1 MIRVLIADDHKIFRA
16 GVKRVIEESPDIE
29 VAGEASDGFDALTK
43 LRQQD
48 WDVVLL
54 DINMP
59 NKSGL
64 DIVRQMKSE
73 KPKLPILIL
82 SMYPEE
88 QYAVRA
94 LKAGAAGYLSKDSES
109 DELIAAIHKVVKGGR
124 YATPALLEKL
134 LIELDGGERDA
145 PRHHSLS
152 EREHQI
158 FEQIVKGRSLTEIA
172 EAMAI
177 SVKTVSTYRTR
188 ILEKMHMENNAEL
201 IHYAIQH
208 NLHD

>member
-1 MIRVLIADDHKIFRA
+1 MIRVLVADDHKIFRA
-16 GVKRVIEESPDIE
+16 GIKRLIEESPDIV
-29 VAGEASDGFDALTK
+29 VAGEACDGFDAIAR
-43 LRQQD
+43 LREQK

-59 NKSGL
+59 HKSGL
-64 DIVRQMKSE
+64 EIVRQMKQE
-73 KPKLPILIL
+73 QPRLPILIL

-94 LKAGAAGYLSKDSES
+94 LKAGAAGYLTKDSES
-109 DELIAAIHKVVKGGR
+109 EELIAAIRKVAAGGR
-124 YATPALLEKL
+124 YATAGLLEKL
-134 LIELDGGERDA
+134 LFELDGDRDA
-145 PRHHSLS
+145 PRHHALS
-152 EREHQI
+152 AREFQI
-158 FEQIVKGRSLTEIA
+158 FEQIIQGKSLTDIA

-188 ILEKMHMENNAEL
+188 VLEKMNMGNNAEL

-208 NLHD
+208 GLSD

>member
-1 MIRVLIADDHKIFRA
+1 VIKVLIADDQKIFRA
-16 GVKRVIEESPDIE
+16 GLKRLIEDSPDIE
-29 VAGEASDGFDALTK
+29 VAGEASDGFDAIAK
-43 LRQQD
+43 LRQHD

-64 DIVRQMKSE
+64 DILRQMKIE

-94 LKAGAAGYLSKDSES
+94 LKAGAAGYLTKDCESE
-109 DELIAAIHKVVKGGR
+109 ELIAAIRKVVKGGR
-124 YATPALLEKL
+124 YASPALMEKL
-134 LIELDGGERDA
+134 LFELDGERDT
-145 PRHHSLS
+145 PIHHTLS
-152 EREHQI
+152 AREHQI
-158 FEQIVKGRSLTEIA
+158 FEQIVNGKSLTEIA
-172 EAMAI
+172 GAMNLSI
-177 SVKTVSTYRTR
+177 KTVSTYRTR
-188 ILEKMHMENNAEL
+188 ILEKMNLENNAAL

-208 NLHD
+208 NLCD

>member
-1 MIRVLIADDHKIFRA
+1 MIKVLIADDQKIFRA
-16 GVKRVIEESPDIE
+16 GLKRLIEESTDIE
-29 VAGEASDGFDALTK
+29 VAGEASDGFDALSK

-64 DIVRQMKSE
+64 DILRQMKIE

-82 SMYPEE
+82 SMYPEQ

-94 LKAGAAGYLSKDSES
+94 LKAGAAGYLTKDCESE
-109 DELIAAIHKVVKGGR
+109 ELIAAIRKVVRGGR
-124 YATPALLEKL
+124 YASAALLEKL
-134 LIELDGGERDA
+134 LFELDGERDA
-145 PRHHSLS
+145 PVHHTLS
-152 EREHQI
+152 AREHQI
-158 FEQIVKGRSLTEIA
+158 FEQIVNGKSLTEIA
-172 EAMAI
+172 AAMNL

-188 ILEKMHMENNAEL
+188 ILEKMNKENNAEL

-208 NLHD
+208 NLCD

>member
-16 GVKRVIEESPDIE
+16 GVKRLIEESQDIE
-29 VAGEASDGFDALTK
+29 VAGEACDGFDALAK

-64 DIVRQMKSE
+64 DIVRQMKME

-88 QYAVRA
+88 QYAIRA
-94 LKAGAAGYLSKDSES
+94 LKAGAAGYLTKDSES
-109 DELIAAIHKVVKGGR
+109 DELIAAIRKVVKGGR

-134 LIELDGGERDA
+134 LFELDGERDA
-145 PRHHSLS
+145 PRHHNLS

-158 FEQIVKGRSLTEIA
+158 FEQIVKGKALTEIA
-172 EAMAI
+172 DAMAI
-177 SVKTVSTYRTR
+177 SVKTVSTYRSR
-188 ILEKMHMENNAEL
+188 ILEKMNMENNADL

-208 NLHD
+208 NLYD

>member
-1 MIRVLIADDHKIFRA
+1 MIKVLIADDHKIFRA
-16 GVKRVIEESPDIE
+16 GVKRLIEESPDIE
-29 VAGEASDGFDALTK
+29 VAGEASDGFDALAK
-43 LRQQD
+43 MRKED

-64 DIVRQMKSE
+64 DILRQMKTE

-88 QYAVRA
+88 QYAIRA
-94 LKAGAAGYLSKDSES
+94 LKAGAAGYLTKDAESE
-109 DELIAAIHKVVKGGR
+109 ELVAAIHKVVRGGR

-134 LIELDGGERDA
+134 LFELECERDVPA
-145 PRHHSLS
+145 HHTLS
-152 EREHQI
+152 AREHQI
-158 FEQIVKGRSLTEIA
+158 FEQIVKGKSLTEIA
-172 EAMAI
+172 DVMNL

-188 ILEKMHMENNAEL
+188 VLEKMNKENNAEL

-208 NLHD
+208 NLYD

>member
-1 MIRVLIADDHKIFRA
+1 MIKVLVADDHKIFRA
-16 GVKRVIEESPDIE
+16 GVKRLIEESPDIE
-29 VAGEASDGFDALTK
+29 VAGEASDGFDALAK
-43 LRQQD
+43 LRQQE

-64 DIVRQMKSE
+64 DIVRQMKLE

-94 LKAGAAGYLSKDSES
+94 LKAGAAGYLTKDSES
-109 DELIAAIHKVVKGGR
+109 DELIAAIRKVVKGGR

-134 LIELDGGERDA
+134 LFELDGERDA
-145 PRHHSLS
+145 PKHHALS

-158 FEQIVKGRSLTEIA
+158 FEQIIKGKSLTDIA
-172 EAMAI
+172 DAMAI

-188 ILEKMHMENNAEL
+188 VLEKMNMENNAEL
-201 IHYAIQH
+201 IHYAIQQG
-208 NLHD
+208 LSD

>member
-1 MIRVLIADDHKIFRA
+1 MIKVLIADDHKIFRA
-16 GVKRVIEESPDIE
+16 GVKRLIEESPDIA
-29 VAGEASDGFDALTK
+29 VTGEASDGFDALEK
-43 LRQQD
+43 LRKEE

-64 DIVRQMKSE
+64 DILRQMKTE

-88 QYAVRA
+88 QYAIRA
-94 LKAGAAGYLSKDSES
+94 LKAGAAGYLTKDSES
-109 DELIAAIHKVVKGGR
+109 EELTAAIHKVVRGGR

-134 LIELDGGERDA
+134 LFELDGDRNVL
-145 PRHHSLS
+145 PHHTLS
-152 EREHQI
+152 AREHQI
-158 FEQIVKGRSLTEIA
+158 FEQIVKGKSLTEIA
-172 EAMAI
+172 ETMNL

-188 ILEKMHMENNAEL
+188 ILEKMHKENNAEL
-201 IHYAIQH
+201 IHYAIEH
-208 NLHD
+208 NLYD

>member
-16 GVKRVIEESPDIE
+16 GVKRLIEESPDIE
-29 VAGEASDGFDALTK
+29 VAGEASDGFDALAK
-43 LRQQD
+43 LRQQE

-59 NKSGL
+59 HKSGL
-64 DIVRQMKSE
+64 DIVRQMKAE

-82 SMYPEE
+82 SMYPED
-88 QYAVRA
+88 QYAIRA
-94 LKAGAAGYLSKDSES
+94 LKAGAAGYLTKDSES

-134 LIELDGGERDA
+134 LFELDGERDA
-145 PRHHSLS
+145 PRHHALS
-152 EREHQI
+152 EREFQI

-172 EAMAI
+172 EAKAL
-177 SVKTVSTYRTR
+177 SVKTVSTYRSR
-188 ILEKMHMENNAEL
+188 ILEKLNMENNAEL

-208 NLHD
+208 NLLD

>member
-16 GVKRVIEESPDIE
+16 GLKRLIEESPDIE
-29 VAGEASDGFDALTK
+29 VGGEACDGFDALAK

-59 NKSGL
+59 HKSGL
-64 DIVRQMKSE
+64 DILRQMKAE

-109 DELIAAIHKVVKGGR
+109 EELIEAIHKVAHGGR
-124 YATPALLEKL
+124 YATPGLLEKL
-134 LIELDGGERDA
+134 LFELDGERDT
-145 PRHHSLS
+145 PVHHTLS
-152 EREHQI
+152 AREHQI
-158 FEQIVKGRSLTEIA
+158 FEQIVKGQSLTEIA
-172 EAMAI
+172 EAMALSI
-177 SVKTVSTYRTR
+177 KTVSTYRTR
-188 ILEKMHMENNAEL
+188 ILEKMNMENNAEL

-208 NLHD
+208 NLCD

>member
-1 MIRVLIADDHKIFRA
+1 MIKVLVADDHKIFRA
-16 GVKRVIEESPDIE
+16 GVKRLIEESPDIE
-29 VAGEASDGFDALTK
+29 VAGEASDGFDAMAK
-43 LRQQD
+43 LRRED

-64 DIVRQMKSE
+64 DIVRQMKQE

-94 LKAGAAGYLSKDSES
+94 LKAGAAGYLTKDSES
-109 DELIAAIHKVVKGGR
+109 EELIAAIHKVVKGGR

-134 LIELDGGERDA
+134 LFELDGERGA
-145 PRHHSLS
+145 PKHHALS
-152 EREHQI
+152 EREYQI
-158 FEQIVKGRSLTEIA
+158 FEQIIQGKSLTEIA

-188 ILEKMHMENNAEL
+188 VLEKMNMENNAEL

-208 NLHD
+208 GLSD

>member
-16 GVKRVIEESPDIE
+16 GLKRLIEESPDIE
-29 VAGEASDGFDALTK
+29 VGGEACDGFDTMAK

-48 WDVVLL
+48 WDVLLL

-59 NKSGL
+59 HKSGL
-64 DIVRQMKSE
+64 DILRQMKAE

-88 QYAVRA
+88 QYAIRS
-94 LKAGAAGYLSKDSES
+94 LKAGAAGYLSKDCES
-109 DELIAAIHKVVKGGR
+109 DELIAAIRKVAHGGR

-134 LIELDGGERDA
+134 LFELDGDRDS
-145 PRHHSLS
+145 PIHHALS
-152 EREHQI
+152 AREHQI
-158 FEQIVKGRSLTEIA
+158 FEQIIKGKSLTEIA
-172 EAMAI
+172 DAMALSI
-177 SVKTVSTYRTR
+177 KTVSTYRTR
-188 ILEKMHMENNAEL
+188 ILEKMHMENNADL

-208 NLHD
+208 NLSD

>member
-1 MIRVLIADDHKIFRA
+1 MIKVLVADDHKIFRA
-16 GVKRVIEESPDIE
+16 GVKRLIEESADIE
-29 VAGEASDGFDALTK
+29 VAGEACDGFDALAK
-43 LRQQD
+43 LRKEE

-64 DIVRQMKSE
+64 DIVRQMKQE

-94 LKAGAAGYLSKDSES
+94 LKAGAAGYLTKDSES
-109 DELIAAIHKVVKGGR
+109 EELIAAIRKVVKGGR

-134 LIELDGGERDA
+134 LFELDGERDV
-145 PRHHSLS
+145 PKHHALS
-152 EREHQI
+152 AREYQI
-158 FEQIVKGRSLTEIA
+158 FEQIIQGKALTEIA
-172 EAMAI
+172 EAMTI

-188 ILEKMHMENNAEL
+188 VLEKMNMENNAEL

-208 NLHD
+208 GLSD

>member
-16 GVKRVIEESPDIE
+16 GVKRLIEESPDIE
-29 VAGEASDGFDALTK
+29 VAGEASDGFDALIK
-43 LRQQD
+43 LRQQE

-59 NKSGL
+59 NKNGL

-94 LKAGAAGYLSKDSES
+94 LKAGAAGYLTKDSES
-109 DELIAAIHKVVKGGR
+109 EELIAAIHKVVKGGR

-134 LIELDGGERDA
+134 LFELDGERDA

-152 EREHQI
+152 KREFQI
-158 FEQIVKGRSLTEIA
+158 FEQIIQGKSLTEIA
-172 EAMAI
+172 EAMSI

-188 ILEKMHMENNAEL
+188 ILEKMNMENNAEL
-201 IHYAIQH
+201 IHYAIQYGLSH
-208 NLHD
+208 

>member
-1 MIRVLIADDHKIFRA
+1 MIKVLVADDHKIFRA
-16 GVKRVIEESPDIE
+16 GVKRLIEESPDIE
-29 VAGEASDGFDALTK
+29 VAGEASDGFDAIAK
-43 LRQQD
+43 LRRED

-64 DIVRQMKSE
+64 DIVRQMKLE

-94 LKAGAAGYLSKDSES
+94 LKAGAAGYLTKDSES
-109 DELIAAIHKVVKGGR
+109 EELIAAIHKVVKGGR

-134 LIELDGGERDA
+134 LFELDGERGV
-145 PRHHSLS
+145 PKHHALS
-152 EREHQI
+152 EREYQI
-158 FEQIVKGRSLTEIA
+158 FEQIIQGKSLTEIA
-172 EAMAI
+172 DAMAI

-188 ILEKMHMENNAEL
+188 VLEKMNMENNAEL
-201 IHYAIQH
+201 IHYAIQQG
-208 NLHD
+208 LSD

>member
-1 MIRVLIADDHKIFRA
+1 MIKVLIADDHKIFRA
-16 GVKRVIEESPDIE
+16 GVKRLIEESPDIA
-29 VAGEASDGFDALTK
+29 VTGEASDGFDALEK
-43 LRQQD
+43 LRKEE

-64 DIVRQMKSE
+64 DILRQMKTE

-88 QYAVRA
+88 QYAIRA
-94 LKAGAAGYLSKDSES
+94 LKAGAAGYLTKDSES
-109 DELIAAIHKVVKGGR
+109 EELIAAIHKVVRGGR

-134 LIELDGGERDA
+134 LFELEGDRDVL
-145 PRHHSLS
+145 PHHTLS
-152 EREHQI
+152 VREHQI
-158 FEQIVKGRSLTEIA
+158 FEQIIKGKSLTEIA
-172 EAMAI
+172 EAMNL

-188 ILEKMHMENNAEL
+188 ILEKMNKENNAEL

>member
-1 MIRVLIADDHKIFRA
+1 MIKVLIADDHKIFRA
-16 GVKRVIEESPDIE
+16 GVKRLIEESPDIE
-29 VAGEASDGFDALTK
+29 VAGEACDGFDAMAK
-43 LRQQD
+43 LRQQE

-64 DIVRQMKSE
+64 DIVRQMKQE
-73 KPKLPILIL
+73 KPRLPILIL

-94 LKAGAAGYLSKDSES
+94 LKAGAAGYLTKDSES
-109 DELIAAIHKVVKGGR
+109 EELIAAIHKVVKGGR
-124 YATPALLEKL
+124 YATPSLLEKL
-134 LIELDGGERDA
+134 LFELDGERGA
-145 PRHHSLS
+145 PKHHALS

-158 FEQIVKGRSLTEIA
+158 FEQIIQGKSLTEIA
-172 EAMAI
+172 EAMSI

-188 ILEKMHMENNAEL
+188 VLEKMNMENNAEL
-201 IHYAIQH
+201 IHYAIQQG
-208 NLHD
+208 LSD

>member
-1 MIRVLIADDHKIFRA
+1 MIKVLVADDHKIFRA
-16 GVKRVIEESPDIE
+16 GVKRLIEESPDIE
-29 VAGEASDGFDALTK
+29 VAGEAHDGFDAMAK
-43 LRQQD
+43 LRQQE

-64 DIVRQMKSE
+64 DIVRQMKLE

-94 LKAGAAGYLSKDSES
+94 LKAGAAGYLTKDSES
-109 DELIAAIHKVVKGGR
+109 EELIAAIRKVVKGGR
-124 YATPALLEKL
+124 YATPGLLEKL
-134 LIELDGGERDA
+134 LFELDGERDA
-145 PRHHSLS
+145 PKHHALS

-158 FEQIVKGRSLTEIA
+158 FEQIIQGKSLTEIA

-188 ILEKMHMENNAEL
+188 VLEKMNMENNAEL

-208 NLHD
+208 GLSD

>member
-1 MIRVLIADDHKIFRA
+1 MIKVLVADDHKIFRA
-16 GVKRVIEESPDIE
+16 GVKRLIEESPDIE
-29 VAGEASDGFDALTK
+29 VAGEAHDGFDAMAK
-43 LRQQD
+43 LRQQE

-64 DIVRQMKSE
+64 DIVRQMKLE

-94 LKAGAAGYLSKDSES
+94 LKAGAAGYLTKDSES
-109 DELIAAIHKVVKGGR
+109 EELIAAIRKVVKGGR

-134 LIELDGGERDA
+134 LFELDGERDA
-145 PRHHSLS
+145 PKHHALS

-158 FEQIVKGRSLTEIA
+158 FEQIIQGKSLTEIA
-172 EAMAI
+172 EAMSI

-188 ILEKMHMENNAEL
+188 VLEKMNMENNAEL

-208 NLHD
+208 GLSD